1 MKEPVELLGVGIA
14 GETRAVA
21 PEEEAEEEEEV
32 TEIETTGESVMA
44 RLPVP
49 VIESLLRTCPVE
61 FLGKT

>member
-1 MKEPVELLGVGIA
+1 MKEPVELPGVGIA

-21 PEEEAEEEEEV
+21 PEEEAEGEEE
-32 TEIETTGESVMA
+32 TKIETTGESVMA

-61 FLGKT
+61 FLGKI